1 MSSWHR
7 VIACVL
13 LLSRFMANVQRD
25 RKKKI
30 FYRRNVILSRV
41 PGKRFVTRRFF
52 SSSPQIQRVSKQV
65 KKPSAS
71 QQVNLYQ
78 TSQSSRARINQL
90 RNFSTDALKAVS
102 NTETYDMQC
111 KMIYDNFVAAAIFFL
126 RIMYIRIH
134 DCGWENLKKYPKNI
148 TKAEIK

>member
-1 MSSWHR
+1 
-7 VIACVL
+7 
-13 LLSRFMANVQRD
+13 MANVQRD

-30 FYRRNVILSRV
+30 FYRRNVILSGAR
-41 PGKRFVTRRFF
+41 KKICYKEIF

-65 KKPSAS
+65 KKPGG

-111 KMIYDNFVAAAIFFL
+111 NMI
-126 RIMYIRIH
+126 
-134 DCGWENLKKYPKNI
+134 
-148 TKAEIK
+148 